1 MLLPE
6 SLQSLINALER
17 LPGIGPKS
25 ASRLA
30 FYFLRA
36 PEEVSQDLASALA
49 NLKANTTLREECFN
63 ITEAGRERCEICESA
78 QRDPSLVCV
87 VEEALDV
94 LALERT
100 GGYKGKYHVLQGVL
114 SPIEGI
120 GPDDLKIKQLIARV
134 ARGEIREV
142 ILATNPSME
151 GDATAL
157 YLQKH
162 LEPLGV
168 RVTRLARGL
177 PVGGDL
183 EPNVGAEHEAVQR
196 RRVVAGEGRFKLHR
210 LQQAAHLEQMPGGGA
225 GAGQRQRVAARRIRE
240 QTQRAYQRFLDWRRH
255 IHVQHA
261 RIVWNARLELRCFER
276 PIKLKPVVNRPNVHC
291 TQGGRFHCHLDFHAH
306 GQLRLCIHPQ
316 AGLRGLGRAHQAQR
330 TTLPQQRA
338 RTESRRRV
346 LEKARA
352 RADEYAEEARATL
365 DGLPDSEY
373 CDSLRALP
381 TYILDRDR

>member
-30 FYFLRA
+30 FFFLRA

-49 NLKANTTLREECFN
+49 NLKANTTLCQECFN
-63 ITEAGRERCEICESA
+63 ITEAGRERCEICEST
-78 QRDPSLVCV
+78 QRDSSIVCV

-134 ARGEIREV
+134 GRGEIKEV

-157 YLQKH
+157 YLQQQ

-183 EPNVGAEHEAVQR
+183 EYADQN
-196 RRVVAGEGRFKLHR
+196 
-210 LQQAAHLEQMPGGGA
+210 
-225 GAGQRQRVAARRIRE
+225 
-240 QTQRAYQRFLDWRRH
+240 
-255 IHVQHA
+255 
-261 RIVWNARLELRCFER
+261 
-276 PIKLKPVVNRPNVHC
+276 
-291 TQGGRFHCHLDFHAH
+291 
-306 GQLRLCIHPQ
+306 
-316 AGLRGLGRAHQAQR
+316 
-330 TTLPQQRA
+330 TL
-338 RTESRRRV
+338 
-346 LEKARA
+346 
-352 RADEYAEEARATL
+352 
-365 DGLPDSEY
+365 
-373 CDSLRALP
+373 LRALSG
-381 TYILDRDR
+381 RQEMS